1 MPISKFIRILKIS
14 IPPLLFA
21 AAALGLVAFQQR
33 AEQKAAKAAAAAALA
48 RTAEDAFSPDA
59 AMSLKFGDLVA
70 AAQKGDLAARVE
82 IAKRYAHG
90 QGVGKNEAR
99 AALYFQTIVSELAY
113 IDPRDK
119 RGRQVAVAF
128 RYLGQYYRS
137 GVPKASIPANPA
149 YAFSLLHHAATY
161 FGDPACQY
169 ELARLI
175 LRGDGISKNSKVA
188 AQWLLN
194 ASRKGH
200 APAQALLGQLLW
212 RGEGVNRVPG
222 DGLGLLAVARKN
234 AAPED
239 KAWIS
244 RMFEA
249 ARAEASLTEILE
261 ANAFIVHEASA
272 LRFKLT
278 NDVLISGVTSYQ
290 SAEVSATAGATQ
302 AEAPFAAGR
311 RFLLRSPLARIEIVV
326 KTADGAG
333 AKAAPQSAP
342 KPAGREEAANSA
354 YSFEPK
360 TDAATSVSFARN
372 APAVEQV
379 SRQ

>member
-1 MPISKFIRILKIS
+1 VSD
-14 IPPLLFA
+14 FA
-21 AAALGLVAFQQR
+21 
-33 AEQKAAKAAAAAALA
+33 
-48 RTAEDAFSPDA
+48 D
-59 AMSLKFGDLVA
+59 
-70 AAQKGDLAARVE
+70 
-82 IAKRYAHG
+82 
-90 QGVGKNEAR
+90 
-99 AALYFQTIVSELAY
+99 

-137 GVPKASIPANPA
+137 GVPKADIAANPG

-161 FGDPACQY
+161 FGDPASQY

-175 LRGDGISKNSKVA
+175 LRGDGVSKNAKLA

-239 KAWIS
+239 KAWIG

-278 NDVLISGVTSYQ
+278 NDVLISGVASNQ
-290 SAEVSATAGATQ
+290 AAEGSATGGATQ
-302 AEAPFAAGR
+302 VEARFAAGR
-311 RFLLRSPLARIEIVV
+311 RFLLSSPSARIEIVV
-326 KTADGAG
+326 KTGDGAG
-333 AKAAPQSAP
+333 AKAAPGSG
-342 KPAGREEAANSA
+342 PASPDREEAANSA
-354 YSFEPK
+354 YSFEAK
-360 TDAATSVSFARN
+360 ADAATSVSFARSS
-372 APAVEQV
+372 PAVERV

>member
-1 MPISKFIRILKIS
+1 MQISKFIRILKIS
-14 IPPLLFA
+14 VPPLLFS
-21 AAALGLVAFQQR
+21 AAALGLAAYQHH
-33 AEQKAAKAAAAAALA
+33 AEQKAVKAAAAAALA

-99 AALYFQTIVSELAY
+99 AALYFQTIVSDFAD

-137 GVPKASIPANPA
+137 GVPKADIAANPG

-161 FGDPACQY
+161 FGDPASQY

-175 LRGDGISKNSKVA
+175 LRGDGVSKNAKLA

-239 KAWIS
+239 KAWIG

-278 NDVLISGVTSYQ
+278 NDVLISGVASNQ
-290 SAEVSATAGATQ
+290 AAEGGVTQ
-302 AEAPFAAGR
+302 VDARFAAGR
-311 RFLLRSPLARIEIVV
+311 RFRLSSPSARIEIVV
-326 KTADGAG
+326 KTDDGTG

-342 KPAGREEAANSA
+342 ASPDREEAANSA
-354 YSFEPK
+354 YSFEAK
-360 TDAATSVSFARN
+360 ADAATSVSFARSS
-372 APAVEQV
+372 PAVERV